1 MSVTMADL
9 IECDVCALV
18 LSFSDYASHIETHV
32 QELYLMSVIEGED
45 EELEEEEENTYELN
59 LLMQELMGKVEL
71 GVTNIDTALADIDT
85 TGTEIECPICLQTHQ
100 KNVKK
105 TPCNHLFCGHCIT
118 KWLSKNKACPIC
130 MSDIQM
136 LSTASSSS
144 MNATSSSARC
154 SEVPDV

>member
-1 MSVTMADL
+1 MSAPMVD
-9 IECDVCALV
+9 IVECDICAIV
-18 LSFSDYASHIETHV
+18 LSFADYASHVETHL
-32 QELYLMSVIEGED
+32 QEFNLMSLID
-45 EELEEEEENTYELN
+45 EVEEEEEENTYELN

-71 GVTNIDTALADIDT
+71 GVTNIDSALDNVVE
-85 TGTEIECPICLQTHQ
+85 TGVEIECPICLQVHV

-144 MNATSSSARC
+144 INATSSSARG

>member
-1 MSVTMADL
+1 MMDL
-9 IECDVCALV
+9 IECNVCALV

-32 QELYLMSVIEGED
+32 QEFYLMGED
-45 EELEEEEENTYELN
+45 EEEEENTYELN

-71 GVTNIDTALADIDT
+71 GVTNIDKALADIVS
-85 TGTEIECPICLQTHQ
+85 GTQIECPICLQTHRD
-100 KNVKK
+100 KIKK

-118 KWLSKNKACPIC
+118 KWLSRNKACPIC

-136 LSTASSSS
+136 LSTVSSSS

-154 SEVPDV
+154 SEVSDV

>member
-1 MSVTMADL
+1 MVDL

-32 QELYLMSVIEGED
+32 QEFYLMSLIEGED
-45 EELEEEEENTYELN
+45 EELEQEEENTYELN
-59 LLMQELMGKVEL
+59 LLMQELMGKVEV
-71 GVTNIDTALADIDT
+71 GVMNIDTALAEVES
-85 TGTEIECPICLQTHQ
+85 GTEIECPICLQIHQ
-100 KNVKK
+100 KNIKK
-105 TPCNHLFCGHCIT
+105 TPCKHLFCGHCIT

-136 LSTASSSS
+136 LSTVSSTS
-144 MNATSSSARC
+144 MNATPSSARG